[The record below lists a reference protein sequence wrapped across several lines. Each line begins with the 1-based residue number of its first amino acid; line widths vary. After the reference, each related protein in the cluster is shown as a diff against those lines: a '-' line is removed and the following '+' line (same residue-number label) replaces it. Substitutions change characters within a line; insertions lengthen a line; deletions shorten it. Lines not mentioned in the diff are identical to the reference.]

1 MFGTGQHLQYRHGI
15 FSSLAASIS
24 ALPDKEHMAV
34 YRFYII
40 GSDGHLIRSVR
51 CDCPNDS
58 TAIKQAEHMLDGFS
72 VELWHL
78 ERRIGRF
85 DTIRARLAQRS
96 P

>member
-1 MFGTGQHLQYRHGI
+1 MANLALF
-15 FSSLAASIS
+15 AASIS
-24 ALPDKEHMAV
+24 ALPYKEHMAV

-40 GSDGHLIRSVR
+40 GADKRLIRSVR

-85 DTIRARLAQRS
+85 DTIRARLS
-96 P
+96 SEKPLT